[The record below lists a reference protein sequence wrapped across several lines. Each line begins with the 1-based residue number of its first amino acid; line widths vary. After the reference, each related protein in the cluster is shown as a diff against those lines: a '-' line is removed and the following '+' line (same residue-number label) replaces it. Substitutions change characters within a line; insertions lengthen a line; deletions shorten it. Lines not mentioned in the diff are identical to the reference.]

1 MLCLG
6 EYITIY
12 QFQRKQQKL
21 RLEEKE
27 RQLQSI
33 SRDREELKSKL
44 SQLQSLVK
52 GWVHSKDSNSVVEH
66 HQVESEESS
75 DNNDHHGTCK
85 FFSFLKKSNGASF
98 KLFEFFF
105 RSCQ

>member
-1 MLCLG
+1 MLCYLG

-52 GWVHSKDSNSVVEH
+52 GWVHSKDSNPVVEH
-66 HQVESEESS
+66 HQVESEEPS
-75 DNNDHHGTCK
+75 DNNGQGKCI
-85 FFSFLKKSNGASF
+85 FFSDRKIIGRIFQTF
-98 KLFEFFF
+98 
-105 RSCQ
+105 